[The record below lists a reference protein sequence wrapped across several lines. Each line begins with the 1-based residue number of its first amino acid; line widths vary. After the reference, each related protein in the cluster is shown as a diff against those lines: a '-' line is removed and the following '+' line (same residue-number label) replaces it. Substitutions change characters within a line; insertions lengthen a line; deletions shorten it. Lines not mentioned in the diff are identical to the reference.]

1 MSNFISTSGG
11 KIVNINAIA
20 FITTR
25 HRKATGEGRTD
36 AVQLVVG
43 FSSAASVGEG
53 RLMPL
58 SLVMEGAEAL
68 EFLDE
73 LAGHGVTIHHL
84 REKLG

>member
-20 FITTR
+20 FMTTR
-25 HRKATGEGRTD
+25 HRHAADKAGVD
-36 AVQLVVG
+36 AVQLVIG
-43 FSSAASVGEG
+43 FSSSASIGEG

-58 SLVMEGAEAL
+58 SLVMEGNEAL

-73 LAGHGVTIHHL
+73 LASHGVVIHHL
-84 REKLG
+84 RSKLA

>member
-11 KIVNINAIA
+11 KIVNLNAIA

-25 HRKATGEGRTD
+25 QRQNPEKEKADGI
-36 AVQLVVG
+36 QLVIG

-73 LAGHGVTIHHL
+73 VAGHGVVVRHL
-84 REKLG
+84 REKLV

>member
-11 KIVNINAIA
+11 KIVNLNAIA
-20 FITTR
+20 FMTTR
-25 HRKATGEGRTD
+25 HRHTSEEGKAD
-36 AVQLVVG
+36 VVQLVIG
-43 FSSAASVGEG
+43 FSSSASVGEG

-73 LAGHGVTIHHL
+73 VAGHGVVVHHL